1 MSAVLTQN
9 TAREF
14 TRIMGVG
21 AARGDVVVTNEDVC
35 QWIDSS
41 DEWIQKRT
49 GIVTR
54 RRADAETSLL
64 DPVSYTHLTLP
75 TILRV

>member
-1 MSAVLTQN
+1 
-9 TAREF
+9 
-14 TRIMGVG
+14 MGVG

-49 GIVTR
+49 GIITR
-54 RRADAETSLL
+54 RRADADTSLVDL
-64 DPVSYTHLTLP
+64 AETASRQALENAGIEGSQLGGVIISTVTSP
-75 TILRV
+75 

>member
-1 MSAVLTQN
+1 
-9 TAREF
+9 
-14 TRIMGVG
+14 MGVG

-49 GIVTR
+49 GIITR
-54 RRADAETSLL
+54 RRADADTSLVDL
-64 DPVSYTHLTLP
+64 AETASRQALENAG
-75 TILRV
+75 IE